1 MDTDLLK
8 RYIRSVT
15 RGVPNLEITAGLM
28 LRFTE
33 VDQGSLEPLLYRASL
48 SKAWDLR
55 ADCDIVVMMLASI
68 DIVQYKVKLPYMHSQ
83 TELWCASALEVD
95 PEPDIFLGNFCW
107 CLLPN

>member
-48 SKAWDLR
+48 SKA
-55 ADCDIVVMMLASI
+55 
-68 DIVQYKVKLPYMHSQ
+68 
-83 TELWCASALEVD
+83 
-95 PEPDIFLGNFCW
+95 
-107 CLLPN
+107 